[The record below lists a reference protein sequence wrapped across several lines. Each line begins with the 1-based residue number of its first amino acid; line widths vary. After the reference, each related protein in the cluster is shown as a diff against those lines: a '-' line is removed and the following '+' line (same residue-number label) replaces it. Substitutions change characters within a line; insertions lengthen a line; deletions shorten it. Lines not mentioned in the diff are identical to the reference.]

1 MMVKINLLPVKA
13 KQRQYNVVYQ
23 MVVGG
28 VVLAGVFFFCGI
40 WHFLQK
46 REEAK
51 YRGEID
57 SLNKEIAELN
67 RLIGEV
73 KQFEEKK
80 LELER
85 KLGVINSLK
94 DNKVGPVRF
103 LEELSVTIPKKV
115 WVLSVRETTVP
126 PANSQVVLTGEAIS
140 DEIIAEFMSKLEDSE
155 YFSNVNLIQ
164 AASAGERSGIPI
176 QSFSLT
182 CDFAVPAS
190 TKPAGQQTSI
200 PAPAGPTGG

>member
-1 MMVKINLLPVKA
+1 MMVKINLLPTKA
-13 KQRQYNVVYQ
+13 KQRQSTVVYQ
-23 MVVGG
+23 MVVGA
-28 VVLAGVFFFCGI
+28 VVLAGVVFFCAI

-115 WVLSVRETTVP
+115 WVLSVKENTVP
-126 PANSQVVLTGEAIS
+126 PASHQVLMTGEAIS
-140 DEIIAEFMSKLEDSE
+140 DEIIAEFMTKLEESE
-155 YFSNVNLIQ
+155 YFKNVELIE
-164 AASAGERSGIPI
+164 ARSSGERSGIPI

-182 CDFAVPAS
+182 CEFVVPEKP
-190 TKPAGQQTSI
+190 KPAGQQTSL

>member
-51 YRGEID
+51 YNAEIA
-57 SLNKEIAELN
+57 SLQKEIAELN

-73 KQFEEKK
+73 KQFEDKK
-80 LELER
+80 AELTR

-115 WVLSVRETTVP
+115 WVLSVQESTIP
-126 PANSQVVLTGEAIS
+126 PASHQVKMTGEAIS
-140 DEIIAEFMSKLEDSE
+140 DEIIAEFMTKLEESE
-155 YFSNVNLIQ
+155 YFSNVNLGE
-164 AASAGERSGIPI
+164 ARTGGERSGVPI
-176 QSFSLT
+176 QAFSLT
-182 CDFAVPAS
+182 CDFSVPQ
-190 TKPAGQQTSI
+190 TKPAGQQTTAPI
-200 PAPAGPTGG
+200 PTDIGKGG

>member
-28 VVLAGVFFFCGI
+28 VVLAGVFAFCGI

-51 YRGEID
+51 HLGEID

-80 LELER
+80 AELTR
-85 KLGVINSLK
+85 KLGVIDSLK
-94 DNKVGPVRF
+94 NNKVGPVRF

-115 WVLSVRETTVP
+115 WVISVKENTIP
-126 PANSQVVLTGEAIS
+126 PGNHQVLMSGEAIS
-140 DEIIAEFMSKLEDSE
+140 DEIIAEFMTKLEESD
-155 YFSNVNLIQ
+155 YFSNVNLIE
-164 AASAGERSGIPI
+164 ARSAGERSGIPV

-182 CDFAVPAS
+182 CEFAVPQV
-190 TKPAGQQTSI
+190 KPAGQQTSL
-200 PAPAGPTGG
+200 PVQLAAGQGE

>member
-23 MVVGG
+23 LVVGS
-28 VVLAGVFFFCGI
+28 VVLAGVVAFCGI

-80 LELER
+80 AELER

-94 DNKVGPVRF
+94 NNKVGPVRF

-115 WVLSVRETTVP
+115 WVLSVKESTQP
-126 PANSQVVLTGEAIS
+126 PASHSVNLVGEAIS
-140 DEIIAEFMSKLEDSE
+140 DEIIAEFMTKLEESE
-155 YFSNVNLIQ
+155 YFSNVNLVE
-164 AASAGERSGIPI
+164 ARSVGERSGVPI
-176 QSFSLT
+176 QSFQLN
-182 CDFAVPAS
+182 CDFSVPE
-190 TKPAGQQTSI
+190 TKPAGQQ
-200 PAPAGPTGG
+200 G

>member
-23 MVVGG
+23 LVVGSI
-28 VVLAGVFFFCGI
+28 VLAGVVAFCGI

-73 KQFEEKK
+73 KQFEQKK
-80 LELER
+80 AELER

-115 WVLSVRETTVP
+115 WVLSVKESTNP
-126 PANSQVVLTGEAIS
+126 PANHSVNLTGEAIS
-140 DEIIAEFMSKLEDSE
+140 DEIIAEFMTKLEESE
-155 YFSNVNLIQ
+155 YFSNVNLVE
-164 AASAGERSGIPI
+164 ARSSGERSGIPI
-176 QSFSLT
+176 QSFQLN
-182 CDFAVPAS
+182 CDFSVPE
-190 TKPAGQQTSI
+190 TKPAGQQ
-200 PAPAGPTGG
+200 G

>member
-23 MVVGG
+23 LVVGG
-28 VVLAGVFFFCGI
+28 VVLAGVFAFCGI

-46 REEAK
+46 REEAG
-51 YRGEID
+51 YRADID

-80 LELER
+80 AELER

-115 WVLSVRETTVP
+115 WVLSVTESTVP
-126 PANSQVVLTGEAIS
+126 PANHSVNLTGEAIS
-140 DEIIAEFMSKLEDSE
+140 DEIIAEFMTKLEESE
-155 YFSNVNLIQ
+155 YFSNVNLVETR
-164 AASAGERSGIPI
+164 SVGERSGVPI
-176 QSFSLT
+176 HAFQLN
-182 CDFAVPAS
+182 CEFAVPE
-190 TKPAGQQTSI
+190 TKPAGQQ
-200 PAPAGPTGG
+200 G